1 MREEQGRAV
10 HGGVS
15 AHLHTVPC
23 FEWVLRVDMVLS
35 SVPIPAGNT
44 SSTDRC
50 LRGGSEQ
57 VRGRSS
63 RPLVIFTCGQAYS
76 ARAAS

>member
-23 FEWVLRVDMVLS
+23 FEWVLRVNMVLALV
-35 SVPIPAGNT
+35 SVPAGDR

-50 LRGGSEQ
+50 LRGGTEQ
-57 VRGRSS
+57 VRRRSS